1 MKKIKNI
8 SIVGAGL
15 VGSMWACYLAKKGH
29 KVNVFERR
37 GDMRKEEVDAG
48 KSINLAL
55 STRGWQALKELG
67 MEDEL
72 IKIAI
77 PMKGRMI
84 HQEDGTTDFQAYGK
98 EGQAIYSISRGE
110 LNKALMNR
118 ADEDSNS
125 VFHFNHKCERVD
137 LDKNRLFFTN
147 KYGEERSISSDY
159 IFGTDGAFSAVRYEM
174 QRTHNFNYS
183 QQFLEH
189 GYKELCIP
197 QNENGTHKL
206 EKNAL
211 HIWPRESFML
221 IALPNLDGSFTVT
234 LFLQFKGKESF
245 ETLEND
251 KEIIPFFKKYFPTAI
266 QHIPQLVKDFKE
278 NPVGSLV
285 TVKCSPW
292 HYKNACLLGDAAH
305 AVVPF
310 YGQGMNAGFQD
321 CFVLNSLLE
330 KYSNKSWEEV
340 FEIFSALHAKNGQ
353 AIADLALRH
362 FIEMRDATADD
373 TFLQRK
379 KLELHLMNN
388 YPGLYQSQYQM
399 VTFTTEPYHNA
410 LTMGDK
416 QTVLAEQLLHEFPEQ
431 KDWISEAFDKKI
443 FELSVPNL

>member
-1 MKKIKNI
+1 MEAKKNI

-15 VGSMWACYLAKKGH
+15 VGSMWACFMAKKGH
-29 KVNVFERR
+29 NVNVFERR
-37 GDMRKEEVDAG
+37 GDMRIKEVDAG

-67 MEDEL
+67 MEKDL
-72 IKIAI
+72 KKIAI

-84 HQEDGTTDFQAYGK
+84 HQEDGTQDFQAYGK
-98 EGQAIYSISRGE
+98 KGQAIYSISRGE

-125 VFHFNHKCERVD
+125 VFHFDYKCEGVD
-137 LDKNRLFFTN
+137 LKENKLFFTN
-147 KYGEERSISSDY
+147 KEGTESVVKSDY
-159 IFGTDGAFSAVRYEM
+159 IFGADGAFSAIRYDM

-197 QNENGTHKL
+197 PNADGTHKL

-211 HIWPRESFML
+211 HIWPRKSFML

-245 ETLEND
+245 ETLDED
-251 KEIIPFFKKYFPTAI
+251 HEIIPFFQKYFPTAL
-266 QHIPQLVKDFKE
+266 QHIPNLIKDYKE
-278 NPVGSLV
+278 NPTGSLV

-292 HYKNACLLGDAAH
+292 HYKHACLLGDAAH

-321 CFVLNSLLE
+321 CYVLNSLLD
-330 KYSNKSWEEV
+330 KHSDKKWEEV
-340 FEIFSALHAKNGQ
+340 FDFFSEEHAKNGQ
-353 AIADLALRH
+353 AIADLAVRN
-362 FIEMRDATADD
+362 FIEMRDDTADD
-373 TFLQRK
+373 HFLQRK
-379 KLELHLMNN
+379 KLELNLMNN
-388 YPGLYQSQYQM
+388 YPDLYKSQYQM
-399 VTFTTEPYHNA
+399 VTFTTEPYYDA
-410 LTMGDK
+410 LTKGDK
-416 QTVLAEQLLHEFPEQ
+416 QTAFAEQLLNEFPNQ
-431 KDWISEAFDKKI
+431 NNWNNNAFDKKVKA
-443 FELSVPNL
+443 FFGV